1 MKIGKVLYIFFAIV
15 LLLALSV
22 LVLLFVFDRTLSD
35 ERVFQKQQLE
45 FYRLGVRLENASNY
59 LTDQSRAFVQS
70 GDPQHYEN
78 YFKEVNETKTRE
90 AVVDRLKE
98 MGVDRKYLSLIESAK
113 NESSSL
119 AEVEAVAMDLAK
131 DNKAEEARK
140 LMYGPEYNRSK
151 DKIFSYVKQFT
162 TEINE
167 LGRVEAEE
175 SLQTTNLLKTLLIT
189 TIIVFAGFVIFSF
202 VWFSFKVRRLNVLQ
216 QHISRITSENDLTG
230 RIVSKNPRDEIG
242 LISTNFN
249 LLIQKIQGIITDSAN
264 ISDALMRRAEA
275 FTGITDS
282 FVRNFSDVSSAIDQ
296 LAHSATEQ
304 AQNVENSAASVS
316 EMSRLIVHTREK
328 IVELNNAIHSIDR
341 QKDEGMETIAG
352 LEVKSGQNKEAAE
365 KIYDILVQ
373 NNEIATQIEN
383 ASQMIQNISD
393 QTNLLALNAAIEA
406 ARAGDAGRGFAV
418 VAEEIRKLAEDSSRF
433 TEEIKTVIRTLTDS
447 AAVSMDMISS
457 VRDSVIEE
465 NTSVL
470 ITKEKF
476 GHIAEA
482 IVSTKAAI
490 TSLSESGV
498 LLEQRSNELI
508 GIANNLTGISEENAA
523 TSEEV
528 AAAGNEGS
536 EATERLGIEA
546 SEMHRDLDSLNTTI
560 HQFHY

>member
-1 MKIGKVLYIFFAIV
+1 MDF
-15 LLLALSV
+15 
-22 LVLLFVFDRTLSD
+22 
-35 ERVFQKQQLE
+35 
-45 FYRLGVRLENASNY
+45 
-59 LTDQSRAFVQS
+59 
-70 GDPQHYEN
+70 
-78 YFKEVNETKTRE
+78 
-90 AVVDRLKE
+90 
-98 MGVDRKYLSLIESAK
+98 AK
-113 NESSSL
+113 N
-119 AEVEAVAMDLAK
+119 
-131 DNKAEEARK
+131 NKTDEARK
-140 LMYGPEYNRSK
+140 LMYGPEYNQSK
-151 DKIFSYVKQFT
+151 DTIFSYVKQFAT
-162 TEINE
+162 QINE

-175 SLQTTNLLKTLLIT
+175 SLQTTNLLKLILIV
-189 TIIVFAGFVIFSF
+189 TIFVFAGFVIFSF
-202 VWFSFKVRRLNVLQ
+202 VWFAFKVRRLNVLQ
-216 QHISRITSENDLTG
+216 RHISKITSENDLTQ

-249 LLIQKIQGIITDSAN
+249 SLIEKIQSIITDSAD
-264 ISDALMRRAEA
+264 ISDALMRRAET
-275 FTGITDS
+275 FTGITNS
-282 FVRNFSDVSSAIDQ
+282 FVQNFSDVSSAIDQ
-296 LAHSATEQ
+296 LARSATEQ

-316 EMSRLIVHTREK
+316 DMSRLIIDTREK
-328 IVELNNAIHSIDR
+328 IVELNDAILSIDR
-341 QKDEGMETIAG
+341 QKEEGVETIAG
-352 LEVKSGQNKEAAE
+352 LELKSSQNKEAAE

-418 VAEEIRKLAEDSSRF
+418 VAEEIRKLAEDSGRF

-447 AAVSMDMISS
+447 AAVSMNMISN
-457 VRDSVIEE
+457 VRDSVVEE

-482 IVSTKAAI
+482 IVSTKAVI
-490 TSLSESGV
+490 TALSQSGV

-528 AAAGNEGS
+528 AASSNEGS

-546 SEMHRDLDSLNTTI
+546 SEMQRDLDSLNMTI

>member
-1 MKIGKVLYIFFAIV
+1 MKIGKVLYIFFAVV
-15 LLLALSV
+15 LFLAVSV
-22 LVLLFVFDRTLSD
+22 LVLLFLFDRTLSD

-45 FYRLGVRLENASNY
+45 FYRLGVQLENASNY

-70 GDPQHYEN
+70 GDPKHYDN
-78 YFKEVNETKTRE
+78 YYREVNETKTRE
-90 AVVDRLKE
+90 TVVERLKE
-98 MGVDRKYLSLIESAK
+98 MGVDKKYLDLIESAK
-113 NESSSL
+113 NESVNL
-119 AEVEAVAMDLAK
+119 AKVEAIAMDFAK
-131 DNKAEEARK
+131 NNKTDEARK
-140 LMYGPEYNRSK
+140 LMYGPEYNQSK
-151 DKIFSYVKQFT
+151 DTIFSYVKQFAT
-162 TEINE
+162 QINE

-175 SLQTTNLLKTLLIT
+175 SLQTTNLLKLILIV
-189 TIIVFAGFVIFSF
+189 TIFVFAGFVIFSF
-202 VWFSFKVRRLNVLQ
+202 VWFAFKVRRLNVLQ
-216 QHISRITSENDLTG
+216 RHISKITSENDLTQ

-249 LLIQKIQGIITDSAN
+249 SLIEKIQGIITDSAD
-264 ISDALMRRAEA
+264 ISDALMRRAET
-275 FTGITDS
+275 FTGITNS
-282 FVRNFSDVSSAIDQ
+282 FVQNFSDVSSAIDQ
-296 LAHSATEQ
+296 LARSATEQ

-316 EMSRLIVHTREK
+316 DMSRLIIDTREK
-328 IVELNNAIHSIDR
+328 IVELNDAILSIDR
-341 QKDEGMETIAG
+341 QKEEGVETIAG
-352 LEVKSGQNKEAAE
+352 LELKSSQNKEAAE

-418 VAEEIRKLAEDSSRF
+418 VAEEIRKLAEDSGRF

-447 AAVSMDMISS
+447 AAVSMNMISN
-457 VRDSVIEE
+457 VRDSVVEE

-482 IVSTKAAI
+482 IVSTKAVI
-490 TSLSESGV
+490 TALSQSSV

-528 AAAGNEGS
+528 AASSNEGS

-546 SEMHRDLDSLNTTI
+546 SEMQRDLDSLNMTI

>member
-1 MKIGKVLYIFFAIV
+1 MKIGKVLYIFFAVV
-15 LLLALSV
+15 LFLAVSV
-22 LVLLFVFDRTLSD
+22 LILLFLFDRTLSD

-45 FYRLGVRLENASNY
+45 FYRLGVQLENASNY

-70 GDPQHYEN
+70 GDSKHYDN
-78 YFKEVNETKTRE
+78 YYREVNETKTRE
-90 AVVDRLKE
+90 TVVERLKE
-98 MGVDRKYLSLIESAK
+98 MGVDKKYLDLIESAK
-113 NESSSL
+113 NESVNL
-119 AEVEAVAMDLAK
+119 AKVEAIAMDFAK
-131 DNKAEEARK
+131 NNKTDEARK
-140 LMYGPEYNRSK
+140 LMYGPEYNQSK
-151 DKIFSYVKQFT
+151 DTIFSYVKQFAT
-162 TEINE
+162 QINE

-175 SLQTTNLLKTLLIT
+175 SLQTTNLLKLILIV
-189 TIIVFAGFVIFSF
+189 TIFLFAGFVIFSF
-202 VWFSFKVRRLNVLQ
+202 VWFAFKVRRLNVLQ
-216 QHISRITSENDLTG
+216 RHISKITSENDLTQ

-249 LLIQKIQGIITDSAN
+249 SLIEKIQGIITDSAD
-264 ISDALMRRAEA
+264 ISDALMRRAET
-275 FTGITDS
+275 FTGITNS
-282 FVRNFSDVSSAIDQ
+282 FVQNFSDVSSAIDQ
-296 LAHSATEQ
+296 LARSATEQ

-316 EMSRLIVHTREK
+316 DMSRLIIDTREK
-328 IVELNNAIHSIDR
+328 IVELNDAILSIDR
-341 QKDEGMETIAG
+341 QKEEGVETIAG
-352 LEVKSGQNKEAAE
+352 LELKSSQNKEAAE

-418 VAEEIRKLAEDSSRF
+418 VAEEIRKLAEDSGRF

-447 AAVSMDMISS
+447 AAVSMNMISN
-457 VRDSVIEE
+457 VRDSVVEE

-482 IVSTKAAI
+482 IVSTKAVI
-490 TSLSESGV
+490 TALSQSGV

-528 AAAGNEGS
+528 AASSNEGS

-546 SEMHRDLDSLNTTI
+546 SEMQHDLDSLNMTI